1 MEAKTEDTTTTIDT
15 SLNTSVGSTD
25 AEEEFTEEELK
36 RAEEYK
42 SKGNEAFKSKFRNP
56 SIL

>member
-1 MEAKTEDTTTTIDT
+1 MEAKSEDTTTIDT

-42 SKGNEAFKSKFRNP
+42 SKGNEAFKSKFSNA